1 MLNKCA
7 KLFIIELVK
16 SWFCFTLC
24 LSHISVTC
32 GHSVSIFVSHCVP
45 FCVNLWSSFLDRFR
59 PSLHSYFNPI
69 MVTLNIESV
78 IICAALCY
86 VTHSAKRVNSFGGL
100 Y

>member
-1 MLNKCA
+1 MLNCLLLNLPSLGSA
-7 KLFIIELVK
+7 LHCVCLTLASLVV
-16 SWFCFTLC
+16 TLC
-24 LSHISVTC
+24 QFLCHTVFPSELMC
-32 GHSVSIFVSHCVP
+32 GLH
-45 FCVNLWSSFLDRFR
+45 FLDRFR